1 MATVSVSLTT
11 NMYVWSNANQLINV
25 FQIKLGHTVVGANV
39 KLLKYY

>member
-1 MATVSVSLTT
+1 MLLTQNFEI
-11 NMYVWSNANQLINV
+11 NMYVRINANQLINV